1 MQNQELSPIQ
11 VEKISYV
18 EVVQLMKKQSVWLIY
33 PTILQRMMEPE
44 QEIVDFVLQQMVQK
58 MMGRVVLL
66 Q

>member
-58 MMGRVVLL
+58 MMVRVVLL